1 MVWIGM
7 CALGVFV
14 GYLVTFGLRKIPDAS
29 WGNPSSVFS
38 AVISADPWAAA
49 SFAFPS
55 AISSGGD
62 KLGPGLFLY
71 PIGLAYGRL
80 LRQSALGRGIELE
93 QPSERRKKI
102 LAALFISGFA
112 LASVLLLLI
121 FLSATFRGWLPA

>member
-38 AVISADPWAAA
+38 AVISAALGGGL
-49 SFAFPS
+49 FAFLQFL
-55 AISSGGD
+55 GGD

-71 PIGLAYGRL
+71 PIGLAYGAFCAN
-80 LRQSALGRGIELE
+80 LRWVAGLNWNNLPKGE
-93 QPSERRKKI
+93 KI